1 MCLKLIEPKL
11 MTQKQIDWL
20 NDYHEKCREKLI
32 PRIKEQGHDYLLPWI
47 DENTQKI

>member
-1 MCLKLIEPKL
+1 

-32 PRIKEQGHDYLLPWI
+32 PRIKEQGHDYLLSWI